1 MAESMSKAEER
12 KAHRD
17 QRKNERKLQMRIFY
31 IALILLVVIIGV
43 ILSFTVFFHVSRVEV
58 RGYSIYAEDLV
69 VDSSGIHTGDNLFL
83 INRGKVK
90 EHIVQKLPYIGD
102 VTVKISLPNKIVI
115 TVFETSAVSAVQSGN
130 SLVLLNENGK
140 VLGTAATMD
149 EIYENGILEDG
160 IKLERGE
167 AAESENE
174 DLQTSEPAAPAET
187 PAEATAEAAADPA
200 GEAAAAPEGGAE
212 SSATGNGEMVYATP
226 GGNVAQSPVKEP
238 EPEKPVYVLCND
250 NIVTLKGVK
259 VKSAKPG
266 KTVEFDSE
274 KTLSIYTEIMNL
286 FIENSITGITELNL
300 KDVYNITMSYENRID
315 VKVGSITNLDSKM
328 AFAAKVIKDQDA
340 TEPDQRGVIDLT
352 IDKKA
357 YFQPETT
364 TKPTTTEPTTT
375 AEGETTPEGETTTEP
390 EGETM
395 TNSAGEKIQVART
408 TVIETTTNQP

>member
-1 MAESMSKAEER
+1 
-12 KAHRD
+12 
-17 QRKNERKLQMRIFY
+17 MRIFY

-58 RGYSIYAEDLV
+58 RGYSVYAEDLV

-115 TVFETSAVSAVQSGN
+115 TVFETSAVSVVQSGN
-130 SLVLLNENGK
+130 NLVLLNENGK
-140 VLGTAATMD
+140 VLGTAASMD

-167 AAESENE
+167 AAEFENE
-174 DLQTSEPAAPAET
+174 DLQTSEPAAPAEA

-259 VKSAKPG
+259 VKSAKTG

-274 KTLSIYTEIMNL
+274 KTLNIYTEIMNL
-286 FIENSITGITELNL
+286 FIGNSIT
-300 KDVYNITMSYENRID
+300 
-315 VKVGSITNLDSKM
+315 
-328 AFAAKVIKDQDA
+328 
-340 TEPDQRGVIDLT
+340 
-352 IDKKA
+352 
-357 YFQPETT
+357 QP
-364 TKPTTTEPTTT
+364 
-375 AEGETTPEGETTTEP
+375 
-390 EGETM
+390 
-395 TNSAGEKIQVART
+395 
-408 TVIETTTNQP
+408 